1 MTLFDGRGVTGW
13 LSVLLLATLAGCA
26 NPINQ
31 APVEDRSTGRVAH
44 RVETSKPTL
53 PPVEAKPGT
62 YIVKPGDTLM
72 RIALENGQAWRDL
85 ARWNNLDNPNVLEVG
100 QVLRVVPPG
109 AEVGGAAVATKPISS
124 SKVEAKPLDGRPV
137 AASAPA
143 SSSSA
148 ATGAASGA
156 PAGSAAGPVSAASKA
171 SEPDDDIHWM
181 WPASGPLLGGFDEN
195 RNKGLSIGGKLGD
208 PVYASADGRV
218 VYAGNGL
225 RGYGNLI
232 IIKHNAN
239 FLTAYAHNQTLLVKE
254 DQTVRRGQKIAEM
267 GSSESDKVQLHF
279 EIRKQGK
286 PIDPAKLL
294 PTR

>member
-1 MTLFDGRGVTGW
+1 MTLFDGRRVTGW
-13 LSVLLLATLAGCA
+13 LGVLLIATLAGCA

-44 RVETSKPTL
+44 RAETNKPAA

-109 AEVGGAAVATKPISS
+109 AESAIGVAAKPVAS
-124 SKVEAKPLDGRPV
+124 SKVEAKSLDGRPL

-143 SSSSA
+143 SGNSGAGVVSAPASA
-148 ATGAASGA
+148 ASVSGG
-156 PAGSAAGPVSAASKA
+156 GSAAKSNES
-171 SEPDDDIHWM
+171 DDDIRWI

-208 PVYASADGRV
+208 PVYAAADGRV

-239 FLTAYAHNQTLLVKE
+239 YLTAYAHNQTLLVKE
-254 DQTVRRGQKIAEM
+254 DQTVRKGQKIAEM

-294 PTR
+294 PLR